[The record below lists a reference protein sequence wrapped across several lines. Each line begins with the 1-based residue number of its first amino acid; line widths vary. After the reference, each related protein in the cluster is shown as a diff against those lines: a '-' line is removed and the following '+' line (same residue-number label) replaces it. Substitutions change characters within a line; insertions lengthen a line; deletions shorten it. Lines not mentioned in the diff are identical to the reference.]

1 MVSKLTPPYF
11 PRLHQRNDNT
21 YEHVHVRDKYV
32 INTFVLTLKNKAKQN
47 LVTPCKTCYF
57 LSWKFPMNQFF
68 LLKLHDKA
76 HLIVLKTSCFV
87 WIRAVSEPIRHANVV
102 VTCRPS
108 QALSCLLVLL
118 LPTIQFCRPD
128 DPSLDHKL
136 ANSSSRAI
144 SVQKAMVCHG
154 FSCC

>member
-1 MVSKLTPPYF
+1 MIASKDSVIILWFQNLLHLIFHACINVMITPM
-11 PRLHQRNDNT
+11 NT
-21 YEHVHVRDKYV
+21 CMYV
-32 INTFVLTLKNKAKQN
+32 INIFMLTLKNKAKQN
-47 LVTPCKTCYF
+47 LVTPYKTCYF

-76 HLIVLKTSCFV
+76 HVIVLKTFCFV
-87 WIRAVSEPIRHANVV
+87 WIRAVSEPILANVV
-102 VTCRPS
+102 VTFCPS

-136 ANSSSRAI
+136 ANSNSRATP
-144 SVQKAMVCHG
+144 A
-154 FSCC
+154 